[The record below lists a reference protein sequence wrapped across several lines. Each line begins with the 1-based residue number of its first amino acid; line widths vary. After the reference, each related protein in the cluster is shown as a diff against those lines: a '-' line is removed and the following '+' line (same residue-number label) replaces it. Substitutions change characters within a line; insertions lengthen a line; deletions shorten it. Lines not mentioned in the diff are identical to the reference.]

1 VFSPEFIV
9 IAAGRAAMA
18 RRAGR
23 ARRARRAAMAR
34 RAGGAG
40 RRTATLLRIP

>member
-23 ARRARRAAMAR
+23 ARRAAMAR